1 LLDDSTTEAR
11 EGNMHRRTITLS
23 IVAIAALMP
32 AGALAQP
39 MQDAAAPDKARA
51 HAVHRHHG
59 PGATRPSITFT
70 NPGGRSR
77 GPGAGGGLL

>member
-1 LLDDSTTEAR
+1 
-11 EGNMHRRTITLS
+11 MHRHTITLS
-23 IVAIAALMP
+23 LAAIAALMP

-59 PGATRPSITFT
+59 PGATRPSKISPQQRTSIRKWSGKDCGWRFCH
-70 NPGGRSR
+70 RI
-77 GPGAGGGLL
+77 